1 MVKNIIEMSKK
12 NPKELYI
19 KYKKKYLNLKNMIGG
34 GSTYHFSIDGID
46 MQPID
51 QYDNTEGLQAALE
64 SKKLIKIGEGIYL
77 DAIKSKVYVFEDG
90 NTNEYDLEYASSAG
104 GGLSASGGT
113 YYYMKSG
120 SKHVDLG
127 DLSIYY
133 KDFIHDEE
141 QSYDLVPSIMR
152 PPERGRPEGTIAIYR
167 DDDTEAQTERTA
179 DLGRYKKEYDEKL
192 SGSLGRQEQDSA
204 PASPVSASLQR
215 LSLPSVPASP
225 QSALSELSRMP
236 TGERKPTFH
245 IYTTGLYSPSFASN
259 FWVCF
264 NIFMTENDWSG
275 YDISIFHHITDRE
288 KLDEITMQ
296 FLRRYPTEIV
306 RRLLTPEEIIGR
318 PAQFKFLFDCSGM
331 VYNHPLEGLVFDKEY
346 FDTNRMQSPSGL
358 EFDKH
363 IELFQGIHCPST
375 DDPKNYVVNIKD
387 GKVLTVYDKLVEFN
401 NSSDISGVIDKQ
413 EKLKDFKYLPEI
425 ILDMVLLEIDK
436 MNFNDEKNRQLMLDI
451 LKNLKKYIRYDFL
464 NLLTE
469 YLTEQ
474 KEIRKEDKF
483 ISIIIQ
489 IMLERLI
496 INMVGQQ
503 LGIENPD
510 SDEYFQSMILKYVD
524 LIHSY
529 KYTFEHIE
537 NLLSAIIKSETQH
550 RL

>member
-167 DDDTEAQTERTA
+167 DDDDHEAGERTKG
-179 DLGRYKKEYDEKL
+179 LGIFKKEYEEAQRTPRHAIET
-192 SGSLGRQEQDSA
+192 SL
-204 PASPVSASLQR
+204 VSAS
-215 LSLPSVPASP
+215 
-225 QSALSELSRMP
+225 SELSRMP
-236 TGERKPTFH
+236 TGESDRKPTFH
-245 IYTTGLYSPSFASN
+245 IYTTGLDSSSSPLFKVYFHAFLAN
-259 FWVCF
+259 
-264 NIFMTENDWSG
+264 NNWSD
-275 YDISIFHHITDRE
+275 YDVSIFHHITDRE